1 MKLDTAL
8 SIAQIISLGF
18 VAPVAIFRVWRKLDT
33 RLTEQDKRLIRIEYQ
48 LYENGGLSMKDQIN
62 SLVRNQNDIKIDVAL
77 LKQRHKEKV

>member
-8 SIAQIISLGF
+8 ALAQIISLGF
-18 VAPVAIFRVWRKLDT
+18 VAPVAVFRVWRKLDT

-77 LKQRHKEKV
+77 LKQRNKEKV